1 MSSLPIERSDNT
13 TENNIIL
20 QHYNQPHESDRTE
33 DSDVNQHKPEKPKK
47 TKDQS
52 PITFYCDFH
61 KKVFKLAP
69 QDVFDHFKIHE
80 HRSHVSCHHHKHD
93 IPQKRHS
100 TKTTFHKNDIPQKR
114 HSTKKQYTKKRHA
127 KKNDI
132 PKKNIPKKQH
142 AKKNDKP
149 KKTINPK

>member
-100 TKTTFHKNDIPQKR
+100 TKTTFHKKTIYQK
-114 HSTKKQYTKKRHA
+114 TACQKKRHT
-127 KKNDI
+127 
-132 PKKNIPKKQH
+132 KKNIPKKQH
-142 AKKNDKP
+142 AKKKTTNQ
-149 KKTINPK
+149 KKRSTQNKRHTNL

>member
-100 TKTTFHKNDIPQKR
+100 TKTTFHKKTIYQK
-114 HSTKKQYTKKRHA
+114 TACQ

-132 PKKNIPKKQH
+132 PKKTHQKNNMP
-142 AKKNDKP
+142 KKNDKP

>member
-100 TKTTFHKNDIPQKR
+100 TKTTFHK
-114 HSTKKQYTKKRHA
+114 KKQYTKKRHA
-127 KKNDI
+127 KKKRHT
-132 PKKNIPKKQH
+132 KKNIPKKQH

>member
-100 TKTTFHKNDIPQKR
+100 TK
-114 HSTKKQYTKKRHA
+114 KQYTKKRHA
-127 KKNDI
+127 KKKTTYQ
-132 PKKNIPKKQH
+132 KKHTKKTTCQKKRQT
-142 AKKNDKP
+142 KKNDQPKINGIP
-149 KKTINPK
+149 TYKKTAF

>member
-100 TKTTFHKNDIPQKR
+100 TKTTFHKKTIYQK
-114 HSTKKQYTKKRHA
+114 TACQ
-127 KKNDI
+127 KKNAI
-132 PKKNIPKKQH
+132 PKKTHQKNNMP
-142 AKKNDKP
+142 KKNDKP

>member
-100 TKTTFHKNDIPQKR
+100 TKTTFHKKNNIPKNGMP
-114 HSTKKQYTKKRHA
+114 KKKRHT
-127 KKNDI
+127 
-132 PKKNIPKKQH
+132 KKNIPKKQH

>member
-100 TKTTFHKNDIPQKR
+100 TK
-114 HSTKKQYTKKRHA
+114 KQYTKKRHA

-132 PKKNIPKKQH
+132 PKKTYQ
-142 AKKNDKP
+142 KNNMP
-149 KKTINPK
+149 KKTTNQKKRSTQNKRHTNL

>member
-100 TKTTFHKNDIPQKR
+100 TK
-114 HSTKKQYTKKRHA
+114 KQYTKKRHA
-127 KKNDI
+127 KKNNI
-132 PKKNIPKKQH
+132 PKKTYQKKQH

-149 KKTINPK
+149 KKMISPK

>member
-100 TKTTFHKNDIPQKR
+100 TKTTFHKNDIPQKNNIP
-114 HSTKKQYTKKRHA
+114 KNGMPKKKRHT
-127 KKNDI
+127 
-132 PKKNIPKKQH
+132 KKNIPKKQH

>member
-100 TKTTFHKNDIPQKR
+100 TKTTFHKKTIYQK
-114 HSTKKQYTKKRHA
+114 TACQKKKRHT
-127 KKNDI
+127 KKTHQ
-132 PKKNIPKKQH
+132 KNNMP
-142 AKKNDKP
+142 KKNDKP

>member
-80 HRSHVSCHHHKHD
+80 EEIILLSD
-93 IPQKRHS
+93 Y
-100 TKTTFHKNDIPQKR
+100 
-114 HSTKKQYTKKRHA
+114 KKVQNTR
-127 KKNDI
+127 
-132 PKKNIPKKQH
+132 
-142 AKKNDKP
+142 
-149 KKTINPK
+149 

>member
-100 TKTTFHKNDIPQKR
+100 TK
-114 HSTKKQYTKKRHA
+114 KQYTKKRHA
-127 KKNDI
+127 KKKTTYQ
-132 PKKNIPKKQH
+132 KKTHQ
-142 AKKNDKP
+142 KNNMP
-149 KKTINPK
+149 KKTTNQKKRSTQNKRHTNL

>member
-100 TKTTFHKNDIPQKR
+100 TKKTIYQK
-114 HSTKKQYTKKRHA
+114 TACQKKRHTKKKHTKKTTCQKKRQT
-127 KKNDI
+127 KKNDQPKINGI
-132 PKKNIPKKQH
+132 PTY
-142 AKKNDKP
+142 
-149 KKTINPK
+149 KKTAF

>member
-100 TKTTFHKNDIPQKR
+100 TKTTFHKKTIYQK
-114 HSTKKQYTKKRHA
+114 TACQ
-127 KKNDI
+127 
-132 PKKNIPKKQH
+132 
-142 AKKNDKP
+142 KKNDKP
-149 KKTINPK
+149 KKTYQKNNMPKKTTNQKKRSTQNNRHTNL